1 MDALQFGKMQAEVE
15 QLQKDVADL
24 KADVKTLLELANK
37 GKGGFW
43 AGMTLASMLG
53 ALASWFASHWP
64 IIKG

>member
-1 MDALQFGKMQAEVE
+1 MDAIQFGKMQAEVE

-53 ALASWFASHWP
+53 AVASWFVSHWP
-64 IIKG
+64 IFRG

>member
-1 MDALQFGKMQAEVE
+1 MDAIQFGKMQAEVE
-15 QLQKDVADL
+15 QLQKDVSDL

-53 ALASWFASHWP
+53 AVASWFVSHWS
-64 IIKG
+64 IFRG

>member
-53 ALASWFASHWP
+53 AVASWFVSHWP
-64 IIKG
+64 IFRG